1 MTDKSLPAFPQ
12 SQEIYGGLSTRQLFA
27 AMAMQGLIG
36 SDRVS
41 PEHSPVWPDS
51 VVAARAVAMADAL
64 IAELNKTEE
73 A

>member
-1 MTDKSLPAFPQ
+1 MTDPNDDVNVSLTKR
-12 SQEIYGGLSTRQLFA
+12 EYFA
-27 AMAMQGLIG
+27 AKAMQGLIG

-41 PEHSPVWPDS
+41 PEHSPAWPDS